1 MVNIEFVTFEIGSD
15 QGDAI
20 MGAFRATT
28 YSKKELAGL
37 SAAKRKKLK
46 QAIVRQHETHKGV
59 RKLVRQ
65 KTKALYA
72 ELKG

>member
-1 MVNIEFVTFEIGSD
+1 
-15 QGDAI
+15 

-46 QAIVRQHETHKGV
+46 KAIVRQHETHKGV
-59 RKLVRQ
+59 RKIVRQ